1 MMNRDVILNLALET
15 IQSPRSAA
23 QKIMSLNL
31 SRDFLWTGL
40 GLVAVINAIIY
51 SLSLFFGDIS
61 GLPALFSNPVLF
73 FVMIT
78 GVLVVSIH
86 TFHWTGLAM
95 GGKGDLGEL
104 LALFV
109 WLQALR
115 AVAQAVMFILILVSP
130 VLAQVFSLV
139 VGILGLW
146 VTVNFITEAQRKE
159 SLLHGFGVLILSAV
173 GIVIGLM
180 ILVGLISL
188 SAMGVPA
195 NV

>member
-1 MMNRDVILNLALET
+1 MMDRDAIKAFALET
-15 IQSPRSAA
+15 LQSPRSAA
-23 QKIMSLNL
+23 QKIMNLNL
-31 SRDFLWTGL
+31 SRDVLWTAL

-51 SLSLFFGDIS
+51 SLSLFFGDTS
-61 GLPALFSNPVLF
+61 GLPALFSNPILF

-86 TFHWTGLAM
+86 TFHWTGMAM

-115 AVAQAVMFILILVSP
+115 AAAQAVMFILILVSP
-130 VLAQVFSLV
+130 LVAQLFSLV

-146 VTVNFITEAQRKE
+146 ITVNFITVAQRKE